1 MYKER
6 KEGRKG
12 WRRREGG
19 RKESQSLKTNSKL
32 GKIFGILLKIKGQC
46 FLYAIS
52 SYKSKRKN
60 TNNAIKNKQDE

>member
-12 WRRREGG
+12 WGSREGG
-19 RKESQSLKTNSKL
+19 RKESQSLKTNSELRKR
-32 GKIFGILLKIKGQC
+32 FGIPLQIKSQC
-46 FLYAIS
+46 PLYAKS
-52 SYKSKRKN
+52 SYTLKKN